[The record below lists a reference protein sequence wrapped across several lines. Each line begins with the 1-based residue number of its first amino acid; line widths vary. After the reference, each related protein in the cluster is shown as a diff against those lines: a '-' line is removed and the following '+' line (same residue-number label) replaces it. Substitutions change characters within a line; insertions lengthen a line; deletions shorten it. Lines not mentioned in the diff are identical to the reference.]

1 MRVLCR
7 LYTCDSI
14 IKSTMYV
21 RMRAL
26 LPGDAFSSPHDTSR
40 TSHTSSGVVYQRKSF
55 DPAATGLQGL
65 RWDDAE
71 VFEATAIHQMAYDDA
86 FTLMEVCHV
95 FVRMR
100 VCVRTSIPEVQCSN
114 LVASSHIVSL
124 IRCNCC

>member
-26 LPGDAFSSPHDTSR
+26 LPGDAFSSPQYTSH
-40 TSHTSSGVVYQRKSF
+40 TPHTSSGVVYQRKKSF

-65 RWDDAE
+65 RWDDGE
-71 VFEATAIHQMAYDDA
+71 VFEATAFHQMAYDDA

-95 FVRMR
+95 CVCACVRACMC
-100 VCVRTSIPEVQCSN
+100 VCVYAPVH
-114 LVASSHIVSL
+114 L
-124 IRCNCC
+124 RCNAVIW